1 MKRKYLSLAFLSVL
15 ISGCSLSPSTSS
27 DSHEDSIGFIKE
39 KTEIQFLC
47 LTDDKYKI
55 ELERMVD
62 EFKAIEPNVTVLIV
76 NPVAAGNYNVL
87 EKNVIAGFFKND
99 YPDIVQCY
107 PDNVVKYINYNNKNY
122 AINLDPYLNNNEYG
136 LKEDKDD
143 YIQTFLNEGSN
154 YHTEGTY
161 SLPFCKST
169 ELMYYNAD
177 VLLNLDLS
185 GVDSSINAGKPLD
198 NEYLNNLTWDE
209 MFEKLCPA
217 LKSYNATLSED
228 KKIYKDTDSAG
239 IVTYDSDDNFFITLA
254 NQYGYGYTSMDAE
267 GNGSINFNNPEMKQ
281 LMLKLKLAKDAGYL
295 QTKGSYGDYVSSL
308 FTNRESLF
316 TISSTAGL
324 SYNIDSRNPFNLGVA
339 KLPKATGKQYS
350 AINQGPSVCLLDHFN
365 ENRSLASFLFWKY
378 ITNAN
383 NSLLWALNTGYMSIR
398 NSVYETEEYKAALD
412 VKNDASIEKKALSMN
427 LKMIRE
433 VSDYTFNTPVFKGSS
448 DARTEVGLLLK
459 DCLMSEDL
467 PTNIDSLFA
476 HYEEL
481 AKSHL

>member
-1 MKRKYLSLAFLSVL
+1 MKNKCLALLLLSTL
-15 ISGCSLSPSTSS
+15 ISGCSMNTPLSNSS
-27 DSHEDSIGFIKE
+27 KVEETGFIKE
-39 KTEIQFLC
+39 KTEIKFLC

-55 ELERMVD
+55 ELERMVN
-62 EFKAIEPNVTVLIV
+62 EFKAVEPKITVLIV

-87 EKNVIAGFFKND
+87 EKNVIAGFFKDD

-107 PDNVVKYINYNNKNY
+107 PDNVVKYINYNNKKY
-122 AINLDPYLNNNEYG
+122 AINLDPYLQNSEYG
-136 LKEDKDD
+136 LKEDQTD
-143 YIQTFLNEGSN
+143 YVETFLKEGSA

-185 GVDSSINAGKPLD
+185 SVDSSINQGRPLD
-198 NEYLNNLTWDE
+198 HEYLNNLTWEE
-209 MFEKLCPA
+209 MLEKLCPA
-217 LKSYNATLSED
+217 LKAYNGLLSED
-228 KKIYKDTDSAG
+228 KKIYKDTEASG
-239 IVTYDSDDNFFITLA
+239 ILTYDSDDNFFITLA
-254 NQYGYGYTSMDAE
+254 NQYGYGYTSMDKN
-267 GNGSINFNNPEMKQ
+267 GNGSIKFNNPEMKQ
-281 LMLKLKLAKDAGYL
+281 LMLKLKKAKDLGYL

-324 SYNIDSRNPFNLGVA
+324 SYNINSRNPFNLGVA
-339 KLPKATGKQYS
+339 KLPKATGKEYS
-350 AINQGPSVCLLDHFN
+350 SINQGPSVCLLDHFD

-398 NSVYETEEYKAALD
+398 NSVYETEEYKATLSAKD
-412 VKNDASIEKKALSMN
+412 DDSIEKKALSMN

-433 VSDYTFNTPVFKGSS
+433 VSENTFNTPVFKGSS
-448 DARTEVGLLLK
+448 DARTAVGLLLK
-459 DCLMSEDL
+459 DCLMDEDL
-467 PTNIDSLFA
+467 NSNIDSIFA
-476 HYEEL
+476 RYEEMAL
-481 AKSHL
+481 SHL